1 MNMNSQP
8 ESENLSKPF
17 SKPEK
22 RFSFSIG
29 LIVAV
34 VGLLALLIYYFSDQ
48 SEVATLKQSE
58 QTEEHQEAAAQAE
71 KARRKELIAYLQ
83 QHPDDEFAHFQ
94 LGQLIQDRAP
104 FQALENYSHV
114 TPRHPRYY
122 EAVEAIANIALE
134 QDLPD
139 KAKPALMALIREY
152 PEESRFH
159 EQLARLLFNAGKY
172 DRALKYANR
181 SLELGANQAAN
192 YLLVA
197 TILRQAGRTSEMVGP
212 LKEVLYLE
220 PDLYEAHL
228 NLAYAALY
236 TGDLKTAER
245 EANWCLNQ
253 QPASSTALRYLA
265 IIDRNQGKVAAAL
278 SHVEQALQADPQ
290 DFESLLLKADLLIYQ
305 RSGQQAYDLLKPL
318 YSAHQTDRRF
328 ISALARAAGLI
339 GKREEALQLQRQN
352 QSLIKEDDLKPSS
365 LQSES
370 VEKTQSPSKR

>member
-1 MNMNSQP
+1 MNNQP
-8 ESENLSKPF
+8 ESDKLSNPF

-22 RFSFSIG
+22 SVSFSIG
-29 LIVAV
+29 LIVAG
-34 VGLLALLIYYFSDQ
+34 VGMLALLLYYFSDQ
-48 SEVATLKQSE
+48 SEVATVKQSE
-58 QTEEHQEAAAQAE
+58 QSEEHQEAGAKAE

-114 TPRHPRYY
+114 TSLHPRYY
-122 EAVEAIANIALE
+122 EAVEAIAEIAME

-139 KAKPALMALIREY
+139 KAKPALMILVRKY
-152 PEESRFH
+152 PQESRFH
-159 EQLARLLFNAGKY
+159 EQLARLFFNAGKN

-181 SLELGANQAAN
+181 SIELGANQAAH
-192 YLLVA
+192 YMLVA
-197 TILRQAGRTSEMVGP
+197 NILRQAGRTSEMVGP
-212 LKEVLYLE
+212 LKEVLFLE

-236 TGDLKTAER
+236 TGDLTTAER
-245 EANWCLNQ
+245 EANWCLEQ
-253 QPASSTALRYLA
+253 RPDSSTALRYLA
-265 IIDRNQGKVAAAL
+265 MIDRNQGKVDAAL
-278 SHVEQALQADPQ
+278 SHIEQALQADPH

-305 RSGQQAYDLLKPL
+305 RAGQQAYDLLKPF
-318 YSAHQTDRRF
+318 YAARQTDRRF

-339 GKREEALQLQRQN
+339 GNREEALQLQKIN
-352 QSLIKEDDLKPSS
+352 QSLIKEDDLKPTS

-370 VEKTQSPSKR
+370 VEKNQSSQEK

>member
-114 TPRHPRYY
+114 TSRHPRYY
-122 EAVEAIANIALE
+122 EAVEAIAEIARE

-139 KAKPALMALIREY
+139 KAKPALLILVRKY
-152 PEESRFH
+152 PEERRFH
-159 EQLARLLFNAGKY
+159 EQLARLFFNAGKY

-181 SLELGANQAAN
+181 SIELGANQAAN

-197 TILRQAGRTSEMVGP
+197 NILRQAGRTSEMVGP
-212 LKEVLYLE
+212 LKEVLFLE

-245 EANWCLNQ
+245 EASWCLEQ
-253 QPASSTALRYLA
+253 RPDSSTALRYLA

-328 ISALARAAGLI
+328 VSALARAAGLI

-370 VEKTQSPSKR
+370 IEKTQSPSKR

>member
-1 MNMNSQP
+1 MNSQP

-114 TPRHPRYY
+114 TSRHPRYY
-122 EAVEAIANIALE
+122 EAVEAIAEIARE

-139 KAKPALMALIREY
+139 KAKPALLILVRKY
-152 PEESRFH
+152 PEERRFH
-159 EQLARLLFNAGKY
+159 EQLARLFFNAGKY

-181 SLELGANQAAN
+181 SIELGANQAAN

-197 TILRQAGRTSEMVGP
+197 NILRQAGRTSEMVGP
-212 LKEVLYLE
+212 LKEVLFLE

-245 EANWCLNQ
+245 EASWCLEQ
-253 QPASSTALRYLA
+253 RPDSSTALRYLA

-328 ISALARAAGLI
+328 VSALARAAGLI

-370 VEKTQSPSKR
+370 IEKTQSPSKR

>member
-8 ESENLSKPF
+8 ESEKLTKPF

-22 RFSFSIG
+22 RVSFSIG

-34 VGLLALLIYYFSDQ
+34 VGLLGLLIYYFSDR

-58 QTEEHQEAAAQAE
+58 QAEEHQEAGAQAE

-114 TPRHPRYY
+114 TSRHPRYY
-122 EAVEAIANIALE
+122 EAVEAIAEIARE

-139 KAKPALMALIREY
+139 KAKPALMILVRKY
-152 PEESRFH
+152 PEERRFH
-159 EQLARLLFNAGKY
+159 EQLARLFFNAGKY

-181 SLELGANQAAN
+181 SIELGANQSAN

-197 TILRQAGRTSEMVGP
+197 NILRQAGRTSEMVGP
-212 LKEVLYLE
+212 LKEVLFLE
-220 PDLYEAHL
+220 PGLYEAHL

-245 EANWCLNQ
+245 EANWCLEQ
-253 QPASSTALRYLA
+253 RPASSTALRYLA
-265 IIDRNQGKVAAAL
+265 LIDRNQGNVDEAL
-278 SHVEQALQADPQ
+278 QHIEQALQADPQ

-305 RSGQQAYDLLKPL
+305 RAGQQAYDLLKPF
-318 YSAHQTDRRF
+318 YAARQTDRRF

-339 GKREEALQLQRQN
+339 GNREEALQLQKIN
-352 QSLIKEDDLKPSS
+352 QSLIKEDDLKPTS

-370 VEKTQSPSKR
+370 VEKIQSSQEK